1 MPMLSRSCG
10 GVMPQRSTQ
19 PLTSLSVSHRCM
31 KQGSLYFSARE
42 AMYFMRSMP
51 VVYSAWMPS
60 R

>member
-1 MPMLSRSCG
+1 
-10 GVMPQRSTQ
+10 MPQRSMQ
-19 PLTSLSVSHRCM
+19 PLTSLSVSQRCM